1 VIKIVTRTIDGKT
14 TIRLQNLY
22 KYVTFLVISYTPP
35 CVHLSGKMPITKPV
49 LPMLTNNGK
58 NRCDEKYL
66 ENLAFNRIQAIRDSE
81 VRATVFFT
89 RKIHA
94 LNTLKMAP
102 VLRSNV
108 MQS

>member
-1 VIKIVTRTIDGKT
+1 VFKGQNKGVLAHVVLSVLKLRTLHHYG
-14 TIRLQNLY
+14 QLY
-22 KYVTFLVISYTPP
+22 LVLFHSSNSRYNEDLKS
-35 CVHLSGKMPITKPV
+35 CNTKKDV
-49 LPMLTNNGK
+49 
-58 NRCDEKYL
+58 
-66 ENLAFNRIQAIRDSE
+66 NRIQAIRDSE